1 MGARRHNDHNHND
14 GSANNHNDGSTNDHD
29 NGSAN
34 DHDDFAAGRGTADC
48 WASRPSDGFPHLHRI
63 TAGSARDFGRETGR
77 HCADFYV
84 RNRRIVLIPL
94 SGGLVEIRLACR
106 GVDVVRVARRLI
118 TSVCWCGRT
127 VGWVCV
133 TQGASTGCV
142 YGFGSKG

>member
-1 MGARRHNDHNHND
+1 
-14 GSANNHNDGSTNDHD
+14 
-29 NGSAN
+29 
-34 DHDDFAAGRGTADC
+34 
-48 WASRPSDGFPHLHRI
+48 
-63 TAGSARDFGRETGR
+63 
-77 HCADFYV
+77 V

-106 GVDVVRVARRLI
+106 GADVDAVVRSVITRLCQNDH
-118 TSVCWCGRT
+118 S